1 MIGGFDAAPGNGGSP
16 PLEFDPPA
24 DRPQEDSALSDVENK
39 STLRPLA
46 DRCVIKAMPREEM
59 TKSGLVLPDLTKEK
73 PQEGTIVAAGP
84 GRINDAGV
92 REPMDVKVGDKVVF
106 QKYAGMEF
114 KVDGNE
120 FIVVAQKDILAVIEE

>member
-1 MIGGFDAAPGNGGSP
+1 MRIDQ
-16 PLEFDPPA
+16 
-24 DRPQEDSALSDVENK
+24 QEDSALSTEIENK

-46 DRCVIKAMPREEM
+46 DRVVIRPLPREEK

-84 GRINDAGV
+84 GRFNDAGV

-106 QKYAGMEF
+106 QKYAGMDF
-114 KVDGNE
+114 KVEGQE
-120 FIVVAQKDILAVIEE
+120 FLIVAAKDILAIIEG